1 MTKKLFLFYFQD
13 VIKMQLNKLKKLI
26 GTFRNNDD
34 NIMILFIICAS
45 AVVIIGIFPFLRI
58 GLLIICFCVVGIIS
72 IFLYETLNYTEE
84 L

>member
-1 MTKKLFLFYFQD
+1 
-13 VIKMQLNKLKKLI
+13 MQLNKLKKLI

-45 AVVIIGIFPFLRI
+45 AVAVIGIFPPFLRM
-58 GLLIICFCVVGIIS
+58 GLLIIGFCVAGIIS
-72 IFLYETLNYTEE
+72 IFLYEALNYMEE

>member
-1 MTKKLFLFYFQD
+1 
-13 VIKMQLNKLKKLI
+13 MQLNKLKKLI

-45 AVVIIGIFPFLRI
+45 VVAVIGIFPPFLRI
-58 GLLIICFCVVGIIS
+58 GLLIIAFCIVGIIG
-72 IFLYETLNYTEE
+72 IFLYEALNYMEE